1 MIDKNMALNEIID
14 YYLNSKD
21 FNGLEL
27 YRMKNYDYDILCNL
41 IDENLI
47 EVLSTNEVINPHIK
61 GFDLSIPKE
70 TQKSNIS
77 SKDNYSVLYPTP
89 KALENIPIKYESPY
103 TDLMRKGK
111 EQFEIIYFNIEILER
126 YINNPKFI
134 VMDNGYRGNI
144 YPSDE
149 FCDDE
154 DIGDE
159 YIKDYGMAYK
169 DEEILNRAIGVFI
182 ADLAGLSPQKQMLW
196 KGFELSNQNNYKI
209 SHGFIDNLIRGQW
222 VEEVWIFHALID
234 EMKVINNQCE
244 LMGIPKLFNKTFG
257 THYTEMPDGYRNIF
271 LPTLKNYYDFVL
283 VLEKMVV
290 HNISYK
296 TFQKSAP
303 YIESIERKDEN
314 GKDKMSLV
322 MFDEWLNK
330 NIRTPEDL
338 SQIII
343 KPLRNI
349 RKIRQKPAHELTSNK
364 YDITLYK
371 EQNDLMHDT
380 YTAIRAIRLF
390 FNNHP
395 LVRDNI
401 EIPEYLITGQNI
413 VSY

>member
-61 GFDLSIPKE
+61 GFNLNIPKE
-70 TQKSNIS
+70 TQKSNIF
-77 SKDNYSVLYPTP
+77 SKDNHSILYPTP
-89 KALENIPIKYESPY
+89 NALEHIQIKYESPY
-103 TDLMRKGK
+103 TDLMHRGKG
-111 EQFEIIYFNIEILER
+111 QFEIIFFDIDILER

-134 VMDNGYRGNI
+134 VMDNGYRGTI
-144 YPSDE
+144 YLRDE
-149 FCDDE
+149 FYDNE
-154 DIGDE
+154 DIQDE

-169 DEEILNRAIGVFI
+169 DEKRINRAIGVFI
-182 ADLAGLSPQKQMLW
+182 TDLANLSPQKQMLW
-196 KGFELSNQNNYKI
+196 KGFELLNQSEYKI
-209 SHGFIDNLIRGQW
+209 NHGFIDNLLLGQW

-234 EMKVINNQCE
+234 EMKVINKQCE

-257 THYTEMPDGYRNIF
+257 TDYTEMPEGYRNIF

-296 TFQKSAP
+296 TFQKSAYP
-303 YIESIERKDEN
+303 IESIERKDEN
-314 GKDKMSLV
+314 GKDKGSLV

-330 NIRTPEDL
+330 NIQTQEDL

-349 RKIRQKPAHELTSNK
+349 RKIRQKPAHELTSNR
-364 YDITLYK
+364 YDINLYK
-371 EQNDLMHDT
+371 EQNDLMNDT
-380 YTAIRAIRLF
+380 YTAVRAIRLF
-390 FNNHP
+390 FCNHP
-395 LVRDNI
+395 LVRNNI
-401 EIPEYLITGQNI
+401 KIPEYLITGEKI

>member
-27 YRMKNYDYDILCNL
+27 CRMKNYDYDILCNL

-70 TQKSNIS
+70 IQKSNIS

-209 SHGFIDNLIRGQW
+209 SHGFIDNLLRGQW

-314 GKDKMSLV
+314 GKDKGSLV

-364 YDITLYK
+364 YDINLYK

-401 EIPEYLITGQNI
+401 EIPEYLITGKDI